1 MTFVDAKVPMDD
13 NVRIE
18 NGYRP
23 DAVHVEIASEES
35 IDTIDLSWETSTNAS
50 SQRQAEGMHV
60 QGIIIDEKL
69 MQ

>member
-35 IDTIDLSWETSTNAS
+35 IDTIDLS
-50 SQRQAEGMHV
+50 
-60 QGIIIDEKL
+60 
-69 MQ
+69 